1 MLKESNAE
9 GRVSVRKPAGRRG
22 LLVVGG
28 ILAGV
33 LAAELFLRIWA
44 CKNAG
49 SWRPLFAAAIA
60 STPVWRIDPMRNHA
74 RLEGTRF
81 IHNGSPPGLEYCACV
96 EINDQGMNDEPVPLE
111 KPTDELRVL
120 VLGDSFVE
128 AVQVAR
134 EQNFCKRLER
144 LLSERQHRKVR
155 VINAGVTT
163 YSPLLEY
170 LYFTRELRRYQPDA
184 VVQVFFSNDVYDDL
198 RYTALATFDPNGLPI
213 AVGPGDHWIVFP
225 RGKPTRESNREQ
237 WEFRRSASEEAPWL
251 GKKSYV
257 AALIGEVLASRRLN
271 DKSAQPPMN
280 DEFFILEDS
289 PELTEPQQK
298 GWQLTRRYIGLL
310 KEACDQCGAKFILT
324 SAPIASQVYGH
335 TSYDHFFF
343 RGRPTE
349 ADQTHLKEIAA
360 SLHAPFADLLS
371 PLRQAGKDL
380 YYPHDG
386 HWTPKGHRVVAET
399 LAPALS
405 TLMEAGTPRASASG
419 SPSGAR

>member
-1 MLKESNAE
+1 MGLDQTQP
-9 GRVSVRKPAGRRG
+9 RRKA
-22 LLVVGG
+22 LLVAGS
-28 ILAGV
+28 ILAA
-33 LAAELFLRIWA
+33 LLLSELFLRVCA
-44 CKNAG
+44 CKDAG
-49 SWRPLFAAAIA
+49 SWRPLFSAAIS

-74 RLEGTRF
+74 RLEGARF
-81 IHNGSPPGLEYCACV
+81 INNGNPPGLEYCACV
-96 EINDQGMNDEPVPLE
+96 ELNSRGMNDKPVPLE
-111 KPTDELRVL
+111 KPADEFRVL

-128 AVQVAR
+128 AVQVPR
-134 EQNFCKRLER
+134 EQNFCQRLER
-144 LLSERQHRKVR
+144 LLSERHHRKVR

-170 LYFTRELRRYQPDA
+170 LYFTRELRQYQPDA

-198 RYTALATFDPNGLPI
+198 RYTALADFGPHGLPV

-225 RGKPTRESNREQ
+225 RGKPMRERDQEQ
-237 WEFRRSASEEAPWL
+237 WAFRRSPGEEAPWL
-251 GKKSYV
+251 ATQSYL
-257 AALIGEVLASRRLN
+257 AALVNDVLAGWRLN
-271 DKSAQPPMN
+271 HTYAQPPMN

-289 PELTEPQQK
+289 PELAEPQQR

-310 KEACDQCGAKFILT
+310 KEACDQAGTKFILT

-360 SLHAPFADLLS
+360 ALHAPFVDLLT
-371 PLRQAGKDL
+371 PLRHAGKGL

-386 HWTPKGHRVVAET
+386 HWTPKGHRVVAEN
-399 LAPALS
+399 LAPALATVIEEHAIPKS
-405 TLMEAGTPRASASG
+405 EGRDPKPEGRPKAESRDE
-419 SPSGAR
+419 